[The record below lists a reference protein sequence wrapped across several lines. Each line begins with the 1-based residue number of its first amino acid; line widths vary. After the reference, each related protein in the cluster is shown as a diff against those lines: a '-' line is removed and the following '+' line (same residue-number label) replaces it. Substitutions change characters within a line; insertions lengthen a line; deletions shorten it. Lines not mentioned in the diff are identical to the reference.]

1 MKHKSPNTQLS
12 ITLKDGR
19 QLGFAEYG
27 THEGKPILFFHG
39 LPGCRLDASHFHE
52 VALSNHYRLIG
63 IDRPGMGLST
73 INKKRSILSWADDVE
88 EFANHLALQKFAIIG
103 HSGGA
108 PYVAAC
114 AYRIP
119 ERLDGVAIVAGMGP
133 FEIPE
138 ATTCLNRGQRFI
150 NHAIKM
156 IPWTAT
162 ACMKLTMLMF
172 KHPKML
178 QAAMKQLP
186 EIDRIS
192 FHSLGS
198 QEEITAILMEP
209 FRDGISGPAKDMQLA
224 VNPWGFSLAN
234 IKLNCPVTIW
244 QGGLDTQAPAI
255 HAELYAKLIPKAKL
269 TFFKQEGHISILVNK
284 IEEILQSIT
293 V

>member
-1 MKHKSPNTQLS
+1 MSKNPSLYQ
-12 ITLKDGR
+12 
-19 QLGFAEYG
+19 
-27 THEGKPILFFHG
+27 
-39 LPGCRLDASHFHE
+39 
-52 VALSNHYRLIG
+52 
-63 IDRPGMGLST
+63 PGMGLST
-73 INKKRSILSWADDVE
+73 IDQKRSILSWADDVE
-88 EFANHLALQKFAIIG
+88 ELANHLALQKFAIIG

-138 ATTCLNRGQRFI
+138 AIACLNHGQRFI
-150 NHAIKM
+150 HHAIKM

-162 ACMKLTMLMF
+162 ACMKLTVMMF
-172 KHPKML
+172 KYPKML
-178 QAAMKQLP
+178 HAAMKQLP

-192 FHSLGS
+192 FYSLGS
-198 QEEITAILMEP
+198 HEEITAILMEP
-209 FRDGISGPAKDMQLA
+209 FKEGAAGPAKDMQLT

-255 HAELYAKLIPKAKL
+255 HAELYAKLIPNAKL
-269 TFFKQEGHISILVNK
+269 TIFKQEGHISLLVNK
-284 IEEILQSIT
+284 IEEILQSIL

>member
-1 MKHKSPNTQLS
+1 MKNKNPNTQLS

-27 THEGKPILFFHG
+27 SPDGKPIFFFHG

-73 INKKRSILSWADDVE
+73 IDQKRSILSWADDVE

-108 PYVAAC
+108 PFVAAC

-119 ERLDGVAIVAGMGP
+119 ERLNGVAIVAGMGP

-138 ATTCLNRGQRFI
+138 ATACLSRGQRFI
-150 NHAIKM
+150 NYAIKI
-156 IPWTAT
+156 IPWTAI
-162 ACMKLTMLMF
+162 ACMKLTVLMF
-172 KHPKML
+172 KYPKML
-178 QAAMKQLP
+178 QVAMKKLP

-198 QEEITAILMEP
+198 HEEITAILMEP
-209 FRDGISGPAKDMQLA
+209 FKEGVSGPAKDMQLT

-244 QGGLDTQAPAI
+244 QGGLDRQAPAI
-255 HAELYAKLIPKAKL
+255 HAELYARLIPNAKL
-269 TFFKQEGHISILVNK
+269 TFFKQEGHISLLVNK